1 MARIS
6 EQSIEKV
13 RQAADI
19 VEVVGGYVELKNR
32 GRNFLG
38 LCPFH
43 NDNKPSMSVSP
54 EKQIFK
60 CFSCNAGG
68 GSINFVMD
76 YEKLEFVDAVKKLA
90 QNYNIILD
98 IQGGDNKKFTDT
110 KSQLIAMHNY
120 ATKYYHNILLSDKG
134 KNAYSYLKER
144 GLSKDIIEQF
154 QLGFSPDS
162 GDDLLN
168 LLRKESF
175 SSEAMKL
182 CGLFI
187 KSEKGYFN
195 RFRSRIMFP
204 IQNQQG
210 DFIAFG
216 GRIFNKE
223 NPAKYLNSPDT
234 PIYYKSNILYG
245 LNHNI
250 QDIRVK
256 KEIILV
262 EGYMDLLQLVQA
274 GITNCLAIS
283 GTAFTNGHARILKR
297 FANKIFITFDGDDPG
312 ITAAK
317 KCGYILIKNS
327 LDPKIVTP
335 PNKMD
340 PDDWIRE
347 QGVDGLND
355 GIANAQ
361 SLIKAHYNY
370 FSSIHDTGSLGVT
383 NFIDEC
389 LEELVLVTNPIIKE
403 IMINE
408 ISDLTSIDKTNI
420 IQVLNEKIT
429 LKNKRQSNKVDNNK
443 PKLQLTKKD
452 TSLKLYDDIIK
463 LCFAKDK
470 DIRILIFENLN
481 ENWLLSELHK
491 DIYKDI
497 YIHLKSA
504 DAPPV
509 NIIAE
514 QISNKESRQKLI
526 DLIFNIEK
534 FNHSRKLAIDTLI
547 RIEQKA
553 LQSSVDNL
561 REKLKTNNN
570 LEILEQ
576 LKEIEN
582 NIKNTRSKYDE

>member
-19 VEVVGGYVELKNR
+19 VEVVGSYIELKNR

-43 NDNKPSMSVSP
+43 NDNKPSLTVSP

-90 QNYNIILD
+90 DNYNIVLD
-98 IQGGDNKKFTDT
+98 IQGGDSKKFADT
-110 KSQLIAMHNY
+110 KSQILAMHQY

-134 KNAYSYLKER
+134 KAAYSYLKER
-144 GLSKDIIEQF
+144 GLSENIIKQF

-204 IQNQQG
+204 IQDQQG
-210 DFIAFG
+210 KYIAFG
-216 GRIFNKE
+216 GRIFNKD

-234 PIYYKSNILYG
+234 PIYYKSNVLYG
-245 LNHNI
+245 LNHNV
-250 QDIRVK
+250 QEIRTK

-283 GTAFTNGHARILKR
+283 GTAFTDGHSNILKR
-297 FANKIFITFDGDDPG
+297 FTNKIFITFDGDDSG
-312 ITAAK
+312 RKAAMR
-317 KCGYILIKNS
+317 CGYMLIKNS
-327 LDPKIVTP
+327 LEPKIITP
-335 PNKMD
+335 PDKMD

-347 QGVDGLND
+347 QGADGLND
-355 GIANAQ
+355 GVKNAQ
-361 SLIKAHYNY
+361 SVIKTHYNY
-370 FSSIHDTGSLGVT
+370 FSSNQDTGSL
-383 NFIDEC
+383 NINAFIEEC
-389 LEELVLVTNPIIKE
+389 LDELKLITNPIIKE

-420 IQVLNEKIT
+420 NQVLNEKI
-429 LKNKRQSNKVDNNK
+429 K
-443 PKLQLTKKD
+443 PKRKKPEPPKKDNID
-452 TSLKLYDDIIK
+452 TSLNLYDDIIR
-463 LCFAKDK
+463 LCFASDK
-470 DIRILIFENLN
+470 EIRALIFENLN
-481 ENWLLSELHK
+481 GIWLLSDLHK
-491 DIYKDI
+491 DIYQAL
-497 YIHLKSA
+497 YIHLKGSS
-504 DAPPV
+504 APPIY
-509 NIIAE
+509 IIAE
-514 QISNKESRQKLI
+514 QMKNKESRLKLI
-526 DLIFNIEK
+526 DLTFDIEK
-534 FNHSRKLAIDTLI
+534 FNHSYELAVDSLI
-547 RIEQKA
+547 RIEQRA
-553 LQSSVDNL
+553 LQSSVDELKQKL
-561 REKLKTNNN
+561 RNNN
-570 LEILEQ
+570 NIEVLEQ
-576 LKEIEN
+576 LKSIEDK
-582 NIKNTRSKYDE
+582 IKTITSKYDEK

>member
-389 LEELVLVTNPIIKE
+389 LEELVLVANPIIKE

>member
-19 VEVVGGYVELKNR
+19 VEVVGSYIELKNR

-43 NDNKPSMSVSP
+43 NDNKPSLTVSP

-90 QNYNIILD
+90 ENYNIVLD
-98 IQGGDNKKFTDT
+98 IQGGDSKKFANT

-134 KNAYSYLKER
+134 KAAYSYLKER
-144 GLSKDIIEQF
+144 GLSENIIKQF

-168 LLRKESF
+168 LMRKESF

-182 CGLFI
+182 SGLFI

-216 GRIFNKE
+216 GRIFNKD

-250 QDIRVK
+250 QEIRSK

-283 GTAFTNGHARILKR
+283 GTAFTDGHSNILKR
-297 FANKIFITFDGDDPG
+297 FTNKIFITFDGDDSG
-312 ITAAK
+312 RKAAMR
-317 KCGYILIKNS
+317 CGYMLIKNS
-327 LDPKIVTP
+327 LEPKIITP
-335 PNKMD
+335 PDKMD

-347 QGVDGLND
+347 KGVNGFNK
-355 GIANAQ
+355 GIENAQ
-361 SLIKAHYNY
+361 SVIKTHYNY
-370 FSSIHDTGSLGVT
+370 FSSNKDTGSLAI
-383 NFIDEC
+383 NDFIEEC
-389 LEELVLVTNPIIKE
+389 LQELKLITNPIIKE

-408 ISDLTSIDKTNI
+408 ISDLTAIDKKNI
-420 IQVLNEKIT
+420 AHVLNEKT
-429 LKNKRQSNKVDNNK
+429 NLSNKKSINTNNNK
-443 PKLQLTKKD
+443 EEISISSKD
-452 TSLKLYDDIIK
+452 SSLKLYDDIIR
-463 LCFAKDK
+463 LCFASDK
-470 DIRILIFENLN
+470 EIRTLIFENLN
-481 ENWLLSELHK
+481 DNWLLSELHK
-491 DIYKDI
+491 NIYKDI
-497 YIHLKSA
+497 YIHLKSS
-504 DAPPV
+504 DTPPI

-514 QISNKESRQKLI
+514 QISNKESRKKLI
-526 DLIFNIEK
+526 DLTFDIEK
-534 FNHSRKLAIDTLI
+534 FNHSYELTIDCLI
-547 RIEQKA
+547 RIEQRV
-553 LQSSVDNL
+553 LQLSVDELKQKL
-561 REKLKTNNN
+561 RNNN
-570 LEILEQ
+570 NIEVLEQ
-576 LKEIEN
+576 LKSIEDK
-582 NIKNTRSKYDE
+582 IKTITSKYDEK

>member
-43 NDNKPSMSVSP
+43 NDTKPSMSVSP

-90 QNYNIILD
+90 QNYNIVLD
-98 IQGGDNKKFTDT
+98 IQGGDNKKFADT

-120 ATKYYHNILLSDKG
+120 ATKYYHNILLSDQG
-134 KNAYSYLKER
+134 KAAYSYLKER

-216 GRIFNKE
+216 GRIFNKD

-283 GTAFTNGHARILKR
+283 GTAFTSGHARILKR
-297 FANKIFITFDGDDPG
+297 FTNKIFITFDGDDAG
-312 ITAAK
+312 VTAAK

-327 LDPKIVTP
+327 LDPEIVTP

-347 QGVDGLND
+347 QGAEGLNN
-355 GIANAQ
+355 GIKNAQ
-361 SLIKAHYNY
+361 SVIKAHYNY

-389 LEELVLVTNPIIKE
+389 LEELVSVTNPIIKE

-420 IQVLNEKIT
+420 TQVLNEKIN
-429 LKNKRQSNKVDNNK
+429 LKSKRQSNKVDNK
-443 PKLQLTKKD
+443 PESQLTKKD
-452 TSLKLYDDIIK
+452 TSLKLYDDIIR
-463 LCFAKDK
+463 LCFANDK
-470 DIRILIFENLN
+470 ETRTLIFENLN
-481 ENWLLSELHK
+481 DNWLLSDLHK
-491 DIYKDI
+491 NIYEDI
-497 YIHLKSA
+497 YIHLKSQ
-504 DAPPV
+504 DTPPIY
-509 NIIAE
+509 IIAE
-514 QISNKESRQKLI
+514 QMKNKESRLKLI
-526 DLIFNIEK
+526 DLTFNIEK

-561 REKLKTNNN
+561 REKLKTGNN
-570 LEILEQ
+570 LEIIEQ

>member
-526 DLIFNIEK
+526 DLTFNIEK

>member
-19 VEVVGGYVELKNR
+19 VEVVGGYVELKKR

-38 LCPFH
+38 LCQFH
-43 NDNKPSMSVSP
+43 NDTKPSMSVSP

-60 CFSCNAGG
+60 CFSCGAGG
-68 GSINFVMD
+68 NAINFVMD

-90 QNYNIILD
+90 QNYNIVLD
-98 IQGGDNKKFTDT
+98 IQGGDSKKFTNT
-110 KSQLIAMHNY
+110 KSQLITMHNY
-120 ATKYYHNILLSDKG
+120 AAKYYHNILLSDKG
-134 KNAYSYLKER
+134 KKAYSYLKER

-168 LLRKESF
+168 LLRKENF

-182 CGLFI
+182 SGLFI

-216 GRIFNKE
+216 GRIFNKD

-250 QDIRVK
+250 QNIRAK

-262 EGYMDLLQLVQA
+262 EGYMDLLQLAQA
-274 GITNCLAIS
+274 RITNCLAIS
-283 GTAFTNGHARILKR
+283 GTAFTDGHAKILKR
-297 FANKIFITFDGDDPG
+297 FTNKIFITFDGDNPG
-312 ITAAK
+312 ITAAI
-317 KCGYILIKNS
+317 KCGYMLIKNS
-327 LDPKIVTP
+327 LEPKIITP

-361 SLIKAHYNY
+361 NIIKAHYNY
-370 FSSIHDTGSLGVT
+370 FSSNEDTGSLGVT
-383 NFIDEC
+383 KFIDEC

-408 ISDLTSIDKTNI
+408 ISDLTSIDKINI

-429 LKNKRQSNKVDNNK
+429 LKNNRQSNKVDNNK

-452 TSLKLYDDIIK
+452 TSLKLYNDIIK

-491 DIYKDI
+491 NIYKDI
-497 YIHLKSA
+497 YIHLKST

-514 QISNKESRQKLI
+514 QISSKESRQKLI
-526 DLIFNIEK
+526 DLTFNIEK

-582 NIKNTRSKYDE
+582 NIKNTSSKYDE

>member
-19 VEVVGGYVELKNR
+19 VEVVGGYIELKNR

-43 NDNKPSMSVSP
+43 NDNKPSLTVSP

-76 YEKLEFVDAVKKLA
+76 YEKLEFIDAVKKLA
-90 QNYNIILD
+90 QKYNIILD
-98 IQGGDNKKFTDT
+98 IQGGDSKKFTNT
-110 KSQLIAMHNY
+110 KSQLITMHNY
-120 ATKYYHNILLSDKG
+120 AAKYYHNILLSDKG
-134 KNAYSYLKER
+134 KKAYSYLKER

-168 LLRKESF
+168 LLRKENF

-182 CGLFI
+182 SGLFI

-216 GRIFNKE
+216 GRIFNKD

-250 QDIRVK
+250 QNIRAK

-262 EGYMDLLQLVQA
+262 EGYMDLLQLAQA
-274 GITNCLAIS
+274 RITNCLAIS
-283 GTAFTNGHARILKR
+283 GTAFTDGHAKILKR
-297 FANKIFITFDGDDPG
+297 FTNKIFITFDGDNPG
-312 ITAAK
+312 ITAAI
-317 KCGYILIKNS
+317 KCGYMLIKNS
-327 LDPKIVTP
+327 LEPKIITP

-361 SLIKAHYNY
+361 NIIKAHYNY
-370 FSSIHDTGSLGVT
+370 FSSNEDTGSLGVT
-383 NFIDEC
+383 KFIDEC

-408 ISDLTSIDKTNI
+408 ISDLTSIDKINI

-429 LKNKRQSNKVDNNK
+429 LKNNRQSNKVDNNK

-452 TSLKLYDDIIK
+452 TSLKLYNDIIK

-491 DIYKDI
+491 NIYKDI
-497 YIHLKSA
+497 YIHLKST

-514 QISNKESRQKLI
+514 QISSKESRQKLI
-526 DLIFNIEK
+526 DLTFNIEK

-582 NIKNTRSKYDE
+582 NIKNTSSKYDE